1 MSIVLETRANH
12 AKPEAQNEH
21 IPPDRLEQ
29 QIRETEIPRSSD
41 GRSLDR
47 APKYIK
53 PETTMSRFFETV
65 TESQN

>member
-1 MSIVLETRANH
+1 MSIVLETRANQ

-41 GRSLDR
+41 GRFSTE
-47 APKYIK
+47 PQNTSNQK
-53 PETTMSRFFETV
+53 P
-65 TESQN
+65 Q